1 MTMMTPN
8 NFITQLK
15 GTATNLWWWSKML
28 MSLIWHYCWTLG
40 GEESNEIRNFYYHIY
55 HIIKPWFG
63 GKCWSFHPVFF
74 LEISRRMWIMFMYY
88 CHKFNVILRTLV
100 LFWILLFFNLF
111 SLQVLPYYMVCSS
124 MHVFDISN
132 FFDGNLVELGSV
144 DPFTPFSFGISRRM
158 WLCTYLVFIF
168 LYEFIDTN

>member
-1 MTMMTPN
+1 MAIAAALLMNPTSKIAWKWTTRWQGKLDPLLLFPSLPN

-63 GKCWSFHPVFF
+63 GKCWSFHPFFF

-124 MHVFDISN
+124 STMQ
-132 FFDGNLVELGSV
+132 
-144 DPFTPFSFGISRRM
+144 
-158 WLCTYLVFIF
+158 
-168 LYEFIDTN
+168 

>member
-1 MTMMTPN
+1 MVVVKN
-8 NFITQLK
+8 ADEF
-15 GTATNLWWWSKML
+15 NLALLLNTGWGGVKWDSKLLLPHLPHYKTVIWWEV
-28 MSLIWHYCWTLG
+28 LIL
-40 GEESNEIRNFYYHIY
+40 S
-55 HIIKPWFG
+55 PL
-63 GKCWSFHPVFF
+63 FF